1 MTATT
6 TDKPDTRSLRH
17 KDAMCDRAR
26 GRAYRLPTLPF
37 RPLSPVASPLGA
49 HRCYIRLFAADLGRL
64 KLNLRHRRYPRDSLD
79 RARPVVELSLRPDR
93 IGAAHLLC
101 VFQCQ
106 SSVWFRQNASD
117 RRTDSACRA
126 SSGRVSV
133 SSHQYVSSFLQVACA
148 HSTPVVLAI
157 DGLPVWPL
165 GLAQS
170 LSGGGAL
177 AVEFGRVL
185 GGRVVRV
192 LGARWSSPLP
202 AVAVDLQHSLG
213 VCHVVS
219 SQLPGPD
226 EPAPPEQ
233 RRKPGTANPAAGR
246 CGSEMVLTLC
256 WPFVKGTACESPPRR
271 PRILW

>member
-148 HSTPVVLAI
+148 HSTPVSLAI

-170 LSGGGAL
+170 LSGGGAWP
-177 AVEFGRVL
+177 GRRSSR
-185 GGRVVRV
+185 GPGRPVV
-192 LGARWSSPLP
+192 P
-202 AVAVDLQHSLG
+202 
-213 VCHVVS
+213 
-219 SQLPGPD
+219 
-226 EPAPPEQ
+226 PAPS
-233 RRKPGTANPAAGR
+233 R
-246 CGSEMVLTLC
+246 CGR
-256 WPFVKGTACESPPRR
+256 PPAFPWRLSRCIQPAPR
-271 PRILW
+271 PGRAGPTGAAPETRNPHPC